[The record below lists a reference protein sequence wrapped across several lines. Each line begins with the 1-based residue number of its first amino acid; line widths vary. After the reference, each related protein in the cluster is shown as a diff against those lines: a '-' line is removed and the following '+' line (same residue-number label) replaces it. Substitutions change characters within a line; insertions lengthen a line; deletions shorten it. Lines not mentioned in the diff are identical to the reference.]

1 MGVRAIRGAI
11 TIDNNT
17 KQEIYEATEE
27 LLNEII
33 KSNEIQQNDIISIIF
48 TVTKDITAAFPAYA
62 ARKMGF
68 TNIPL
73 MCSHEM
79 DVPGSLKKCIRIL
92 LHFNT
97 EKSLDEV
104 THVYLKGAKILRP
117 DLAK

>member
-11 TIDNNT
+11 TIENNT
-17 KQEIYEATEE
+17 KQEIYDATEE
-27 LLNEII
+27 LLTEII
-33 KSNEIQQNDIISIIF
+33 KSNEIQYDDIISIIF
-48 TVTKDITAAFPAYA
+48 TVTKDITAGFPAYA

-73 MCSHEM
+73 MCSNEM
-79 DVPGSLKKCIRIL
+79 DVPGSLKKCIRVL

-97 EKSLDEV
+97 EKSLDEIK
-104 THVYLKGAKILRP
+104 HVYLKGARVLRP